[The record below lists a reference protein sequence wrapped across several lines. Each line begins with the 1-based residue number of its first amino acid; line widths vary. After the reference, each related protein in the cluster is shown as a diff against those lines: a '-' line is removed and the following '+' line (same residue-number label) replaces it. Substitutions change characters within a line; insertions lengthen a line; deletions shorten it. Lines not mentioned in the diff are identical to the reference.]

1 MKTQFSLGRSFL
13 GGASS
18 SFCGWSRGFER
29 LSPRSSPLLQECGYG
44 CGPGIFANEKKRE
57 MFFIKDLSLIPS
69 CCRKEDKDPQDE
81 GGKAPHPLLP
91 PLHTLDV
98 VLSPWLRL
106 EWSLRSQLGR
116 PGPTQALPL
125 SVRRVAGMP
134 SIGRSRQA
142 NNTSSFLS

>member
-1 MKTQFSLGRSFL
+1 MDVDLEFWSVRTTERSVFK
-13 GGASS
+13 
-18 SFCGWSRGFER
+18 
-29 LSPRSSPLLQECGYG
+29 
-44 CGPGIFANEKKRE
+44 N
-57 MFFIKDLSLIPS
+57 LSLIPS
-69 CCRKEDKDPQDE
+69 CCWEEDEDPQDE

-134 SIGRSRQA
+134 PIGRSRQS